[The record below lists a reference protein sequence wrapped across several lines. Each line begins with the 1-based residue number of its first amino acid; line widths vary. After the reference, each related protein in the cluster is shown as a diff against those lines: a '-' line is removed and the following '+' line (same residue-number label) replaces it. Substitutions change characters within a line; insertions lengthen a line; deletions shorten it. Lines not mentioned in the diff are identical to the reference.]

1 MSALPI
7 SLVSIAMSAVEKPAP
22 PVDGAAAAAAR
33 ALRLHARYRGK
44 IATISKVPLASAD
57 ELAIWYTPGVAEPC
71 RAIAADAEASFT
83 YTNRANTIAI
93 VSDGSRVLGLGD
105 IGPEA
110 GLPVMEGKALL
121 FKLFGGVDA
130 VPLCIRARDADDI
143 VRTVSLIEPS
153 FGGINLE
160 DIAQPK
166 CFGVLD
172 AARQTASIPVWH
184 DDQQGSATAALA
196 ALLASLEVTGKSI
209 DRIRVV
215 LFGVGA
221 ANVATYRLLKAYG
234 LHPKTIVA
242 CDSKGILHPG
252 RGDIESRQLEFPD
265 KWRICLESNGDGRR
279 GGPQNAFAG
288 ADVCIA
294 FSRSGPGVISPHW
307 VGAMARD
314 AAVFAAANPVPEI
327 FPEDAAA
334 AGARIVATGRSDFPN
349 QLNNSLVFPGMF
361 RGVLDVRART
371 ISDRMAIAAAQELV
385 ATAREKGLAADR
397 LLPSMGDWR
406 VAARIAGAVGA
417 TAAAEGLARNPLRR
431 AELEKLAIATIG
443 ASRAC
448 VEELAKAGLISPLP
462 K

>member
-1 MSALPI
+1 MAAMEKSAPC
-7 SLVSIAMSAVEKPAP
+7 
-22 PVDGAAAAAAR
+22 VDRAAAAAAR
-33 ALRLHARYRGK
+33 ALRMHAHYRGK
-44 IATISKVPLASAD
+44 IATISKVPLPGAD
-57 ELAIWYTPGVAEPC
+57 DLSIWYTPGVAEPC

-83 YTNRANTIAI
+83 YTNRANAIAI

-105 IGPEA
+105 IGPDA

-130 VPLCIRARDADDI
+130 VPLCIRARETEDI
-143 VRTVSLIEPS
+143 VRAVELIEPS

-166 CFGVLD
+166 CFSVLD
-172 AARQTASIPVWH
+172 QARRRVSIPVWH

-196 ALLASLEVTGKSI
+196 ALLATLEVTGKSI
-209 DRIRVV
+209 DRIRIV

-234 LHPKTIVA
+234 LDPKAIVA

-252 RGDIESRQLEFPD
+252 RNDIERQQPQFAD

-279 GGPQNAFAG
+279 GGPETAFAD
-288 ADVCIA
+288 ADICIA
-294 FSRSGPGVISPHW
+294 FSRPGPGVILPQW
-307 VGAMARD
+307 VRTMGRD

-327 FPEDAAA
+327 FPEAAIN

-349 QLNNSLVFPGMF
+349 QLNNSLVFPGIF
-361 RGVLDVRART
+361 RGVLDVRAKT
-371 ISDRMAIAAAQELV
+371 ISDRMAIAAAEELV
-385 ATAREKGLAADR
+385 MAAREKGLAADR
-397 LLPSMGDWR
+397 LLPTMGDWT
-406 VAARIAGAVGA
+406 VAARIAGAVGE
-417 TAAAEGLARNPLRR
+417 AAVAEGLARNPLSRT
-431 AELEKLAIATIG
+431 ELEKLAIAAIG
-443 ASRAC
+443 GSRAC
-448 VEELAKAGLISPLP
+448 VEELVKAGLISSLP